1 MERKEGEGR
10 GVVKLQPGESGGKS
24 LVRKPGNSTL
34 ALPLQVPQVNIAI
47 NVLR

>member
-1 MERKEGEGR
+1 VCVYVCVKRKGGKGR

-34 ALPLQVPQVNIAI
+34 TLPLQVP
-47 NVLR
+47 